1 MRGLVFV
8 LCAIY
13 ILVCFAPNVYN
24 KCMESTVDVYYTHD
38 LFHFRWDWKADRIS
52 VAETR
57 SMESK
62 KMFTPMPLDPRDW
75 PKWLKQDL
83 SHETAEIQLSAKN
96 DKKITEPYSL
106 HAIYLMGMGWKTDVE
121 LWAKPEWKKFALD
134 DITTNSI
141 YVDSDLEYLENEG
154 TKQYFKNYDL
164 HCAAQRQFLGLLRVS
179 IQGNPEVNRLMEPVF
194 KRITAVDFLACG
206 CWWHSVRS

>member
-1 MRGLVFV
+1 MTLQQNCVKKSLLRSSCSNLQFP
-8 LCAIY
+8 
-13 ILVCFAPNVYN
+13 FRN
-24 KCMESTVDVYYTHD
+24 
-38 LFHFRWDWKADRIS
+38 LFSEDAMLSYLRLYS
-52 VAETR
+52 VPA
-57 SMESK
+57 
-62 KMFTPMPLDPRDW
+62 
-75 PKWLKQDL
+75 
-83 SHETAEIQLSAKN
+83 
-96 DKKITEPYSL
+96 
-106 HAIYLMGMGWKTDVE
+106 LMGMGWKTDVE

>member
-1 MRGLVFV
+1 MFV

-62 KMFTPMPLDPRDW
+62 KMLTPMPLDPRDW

-106 HAIYLMGMGWKTDVE
+106 HALVVDVRCE
-121 LWAKPEWKKFALD
+121 A
-134 DITTNSI
+134 
-141 YVDSDLEYLENEG
+141 Y
-154 TKQYFKNYDL
+154 
-164 HCAAQRQFLGLLRVS
+164 
-179 IQGNPEVNRLMEPVF
+179 
-194 KRITAVDFLACG
+194 
-206 CWWHSVRS
+206 

>member
-13 ILVCFAPNVYN
+13 ILVCFAPNVSN
-24 KCMESTVDVYYTHD
+24 KCMESSVDVYYTHD

-106 HAIYLMGMGWKTDVE
+106 HALVVDVRCE
-121 LWAKPEWKKFALD
+121 A
-134 DITTNSI
+134 
-141 YVDSDLEYLENEG
+141 Y
-154 TKQYFKNYDL
+154 
-164 HCAAQRQFLGLLRVS
+164 
-179 IQGNPEVNRLMEPVF
+179 
-194 KRITAVDFLACG
+194 
-206 CWWHSVRS
+206 